1 MKSFFKKVKSSKI
14 FFMVAGG
21 VSFAA
26 VSIGIAQA
34 LGAFQSSSL
43 AEPAPSQRSPA
54 VAEVVQQEK
63 ESLQDIVMWMM
74 DQPKCQGSKATLPS
88 QAQRVIRAR
97 QVDRILSQ
105 IGGDRHVQEAFI
117 ALMCKESQYRPTVR
131 SPAGAM
137 GIAQLMPAT
146 AQAEADKVN
155 LGKLTPDDL
164 NDPEINIFLGY
175 QHFKSLAEK
184 YNGNIA
190 RAYAAYNGGPAGATV
205 TSMIRGGGR
214 GVHETDDYVAQLF
227 DMKEELRIARER
239 LAAR

>member
-1 MKSFFKKVKSSKI
+1 MKLYQKI
-14 FFMVAGG
+14 VVVAVTMIALIVGG
-21 VSFAA
+21 YFIVNTPKASA
-26 VSIGIAQA
+26 VSSQP
-34 LGAFQSSSL
+34 QEVVPVN
-43 AEPAPSQRSPA
+43 AEPVEALF
-54 VAEVVQQEK
+54 EVV
-63 ESLQDIVMWMM
+63 LWTM
-74 DQPKCQGSKATLPS
+74 DQPKCQGSKSTLPS

-97 QVDRILSQ
+97 QVDRILNQ
-105 IGGDRHVQEAFI
+105 LGGNRHVQEAFI
-117 ALMCKESQYRPTVR
+117 ALMCKESQYRPTVK

-146 AQAEADKVN
+146 AQAEADKAG
-155 LGKLTPDDL
+155 LGKLTPEDL

-175 QHFKSLAEK
+175 QHFKGLAEK

-227 DMKEELRIARER
+227 DMQEQRRIAREQN
-239 LAAR
+239 LIVSLQ

>member
-105 IGGDRHVQEAFI
+105 IGGDRHVQ
-117 ALMCKESQYRPTVR
+117 CHR
-131 SPAGAM
+131 
-137 GIAQLMPAT
+137 
-146 AQAEADKVN
+146 
-155 LGKLTPDDL
+155 
-164 NDPEINIFLGY
+164 
-175 QHFKSLAEK
+175 
-184 YNGNIA
+184 
-190 RAYAAYNGGPAGATV
+190 
-205 TSMIRGGGR
+205 
-214 GVHETDDYVAQLF
+214 
-227 DMKEELRIARER
+227 RIDARER
-239 LAAR
+239 ERHVERGDDDDAAADAEEAGNEAGRDAGDGHGEDPWTILSNEIHDASQ